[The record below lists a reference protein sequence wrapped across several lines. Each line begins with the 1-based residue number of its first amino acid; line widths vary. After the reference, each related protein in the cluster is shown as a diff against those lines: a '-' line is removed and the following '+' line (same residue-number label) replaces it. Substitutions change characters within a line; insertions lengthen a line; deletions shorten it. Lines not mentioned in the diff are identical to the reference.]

1 MTNELKL
8 NDYAEH
14 NAAMAEFQLNY
25 AAPRKDRKVD
35 FVTKSGQRIKYDY
48 ADLENIQTAIREAA
62 APAGLSWNV
71 AFDSQVVK
79 VQAYGKEQDHLMVTA
94 TVAINHSS
102 GTTKT
107 YSGIPLFTNKFT
119 DPQSVGS
126 IKTYAERYTLT
137 SAFGIASG
145 EDDEQTLTND
155 RLNNN
160 TNSNATNNG
169 PSKQELEQELQ
180 QELQEHKNYLM
191 DSGIDIGA
199 MNKFIID
206 KENVDNITQVEPVKQ
221 LGYFKAQAQKI
232 KTNKLRDEK
241 QEKDNAE
248 QQSLMDGNTTTAINW
263 GSAE

>member
-25 AAPRKDRKVD
+25 KAPRKDRKVD
-35 FVTKSGQRIKYDY
+35 FETKSGQHIKYDY
-48 ADLENIQTAIREAA
+48 ADLENVQTAIREAA

-145 EDDEQTLTND
+145 EDDEQVLTSNMTNAE
-155 RLNNN
+155 NNE
-160 TNSNATNNG
+160 

-232 KTNKLRDEK
+232 KTNKLRAEK